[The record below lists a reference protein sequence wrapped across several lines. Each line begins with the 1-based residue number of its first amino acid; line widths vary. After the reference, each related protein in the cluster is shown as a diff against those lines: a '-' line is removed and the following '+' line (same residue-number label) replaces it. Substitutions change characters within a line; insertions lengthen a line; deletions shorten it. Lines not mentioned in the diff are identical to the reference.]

1 MGLTGFVCRGGAN
14 ATAANGELMLCQTFM
29 HGSGARSRECGCLLE
44 CVSVCAD
51 VENSTDLYNVATV

>member
-1 MGLTGFVCRGGAN
+1 
-14 ATAANGELMLCQTFM
+14 MLCQTFM
-29 HGSGARSRECGCLLE
+29 HGSGAKSRECGCLLE